1 MRADPRMRLLQERG
15 NNFML
20 QSIAA
25 GGSTLPQATS
35 PVQRNFGV
43 VGRSGE
49 QGWIALMSRKYKE
62 RGRGPTYRPALL
74 RLVLADDQT
83 IFRHGLRAILDAE
96 PDLQVVGEAS
106 NMQDA
111 VALSRRL
118 LPDVLITDVAFSNG
132 IEVQDLIQLQR
143 ECPGVR
149 VLLLTGH
156 SCQECIRAA
165 MTAGVHGYILKH
177 SPFEVL
183 LRAIHAEGSEYD
195 HSELSLG
202 ATGTQQRAAAQ
213 SAKARIAE
221 MTARERQVL
230 IGIAQG
236 YSSKRIA
243 GNLGRSV
250 KTIEKHRFK
259 MMHRLGLPNAAAAT
273 RYALDNG
280 LLHTDVE
287 TREPGPEH
295 GSAEADAAPAQIA
308 PSHRRTRTPN

>member
-1 MRADPRMRLLQERG
+1 LQENA

-20 QSIAA
+20 QSAA
-25 GGSTLPQATS
+25 ARGLNRPEATS
-35 PVQRNFGV
+35 LVQRNFGV
-43 VGRSGE
+43 VGQSGE
-49 QGWIALMSRKYKE
+49 KGWIALMSRKYKE
-62 RGRGPTYRPALL
+62 RARGLPDRPSLL
-74 RLVLADDQT
+74 RVVLADDQT
-83 IFRHGLRAILDAE
+83 IFRRGLRAILDAE
-96 PDLQVVGEAS
+96 PDLEVIGEAS

-118 LPDVLITDVAFSNG
+118 LPDVLVTDVAFSNG
-132 IEVQDLIQLQR
+132 IEVQALIQLRR

-156 SCQECIRAA
+156 SCQECMRAA
-165 MTAGVHGYILKH
+165 MAAGVHGYILKH

-183 LRAIHAEGSEYD
+183 LRAIHSEGSEYE
-195 HSELSLG
+195 HPELSLG
-202 ATGTQQRAAAQ
+202 AAGTQGRAAAQ

-221 MTARERQVL
+221 MTTRERQVL
-230 IGIAQG
+230 IAVAQG
-236 YSSKRIA
+236 YSNKRIA

-280 LLHTDVE
+280 LLHADDE
-287 TREPGPEH
+287 AQQPGSVH
-295 GSAEADAAPAQIA
+295 GSAGDGASPAQIA
-308 PSHRRTRTPN
+308 RSQRRRRTPN